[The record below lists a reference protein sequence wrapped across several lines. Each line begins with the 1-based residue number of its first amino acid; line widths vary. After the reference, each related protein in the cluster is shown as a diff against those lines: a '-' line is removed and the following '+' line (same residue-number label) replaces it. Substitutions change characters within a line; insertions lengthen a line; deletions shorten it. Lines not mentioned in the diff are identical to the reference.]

1 MKKHRKAE
9 KLNNVAVDSDTNAKL
24 ETLCDEQGWT
34 KKEAV
39 HRAILFIHAS
49 LQHQPSPESTSPQAH
64 RKSL

>member
-9 KLNNVAVDSDTNAKL
+9 KLNNVAVDGETNAKL

-39 HRAILFIHAS
+39 RRAILFIHAS
-49 LQHQPSPESTSPQAH
+49 LQQQTSP
-64 RKSL
+64 